1 MALLEL
7 QDLAVTVGRT
17 RRRRTLLE
25 HITLAVDSGEALGLV
40 GESGSG
46 KSLTAR
52 AILKI
57 FPTDSQVSGR
67 VAFDG
72 NSVLDMDTA
81 ALQRYRRTQVA
92 MIFQD
97 PRAAINPLRSIGDF
111 LVEGLRMSQGLDRRD
126 AEERALE
133 LLDSVGISR
142 AHARLRQYPHEF
154 SGGMLQRVMIASAL
168 GSGARLILADEPT
181 TALDVSIQAE
191 VVLLLDQ
198 LRKEHDL
205 ALLFITHDLDLAVAI
220 CDRIAVMYAGRI
232 VECRPAVELYDRP
245 RHPYTAALIGC
256 RPAVD
261 GRVDRLVSIPGNP
274 VAAFAA
280 PQGCAFNDRCSHAV
294 DLCRAE
300 RPDLVAEAGGQVRCH
315 RSVEL
320 AETLVS
326 GRRWTA

>member
-7 QDLAVTVGRT
+7 DELALSVGRNG
-17 RRRRTLLE
+17 RRRTLLE
-25 HITLAVDSGEALGLV
+25 RITLAVDSGEALGLV

-57 FPTDSQVSGR
+57 FPNNEHVDGR
-67 VAFDG
+67 ITFDG
-72 NSVLDMDTA
+72 DSVLDMDTA

-111 LVEGLRMSQGLDRRD
+111 LTEGLRMSRGLERRA
-126 AEERALE
+126 AEERAVQ

-142 AHARLRQYPHEF
+142 AQARLRQFPHEF
-154 SGGMLQRVMIASAL
+154 SGGMLQRVMIAGAL

-191 VVLLLDQ
+191 VVLLLDE
-198 LRKEHDL
+198 LRREHDL

-220 CDRIAVMYAGRI
+220 CDRIAVMYAGRV
-232 VECRPAVELYDRP
+232 VEDRPAVELYDQP

-261 GRVDRLVSIPGNP
+261 ERVDRLVSIPGSP
-274 VAAFAA
+274 VSAFAA
-280 PQGCAFNDRCSHAV
+280 PPGCAFSDRCTHVV
-294 DLCRAE
+294 DLCRTE
-300 RPDLVAEAGGQVRCH
+300 RPDLAAEAGGRVRCH
-315 RSVEL
+315 RSEEL
-320 AETLVS
+320 AGSLAS

>member
-7 QDLAVTVGRT
+7 HDLAVTVGRT
-17 RRRRTLLE
+17 GRRRTLLE
-25 HITLAVDSGEALGLV
+25 HISLAVDSGEALGLV

-52 AILKI
+52 AVLKI
-57 FPTDSQVSGR
+57 FPNDSQISGR

-72 NSVLDMDTA
+72 HSVLDMDNSS
-81 ALQRYRRTQVA
+81 LQRYRRTQVA

-111 LVEGLRMSQGLDRRD
+111 LAEGLRMSQGLPRRA
-126 AEERALE
+126 AEERAVQ

-142 AHARLRQYPHEF
+142 ARARLRQYPHEF

-191 VVLLLDQ
+191 VVLLLDE

-220 CDRIAVMYAGRI
+220 CDRIAVMYAGRV
-232 VECRPAVELYDRP
+232 VEDRPAVDLYDQP
-245 RHPYTAALIGC
+245 RHPYTSALIGC

-274 VAAFAA
+274 VSAFAA
-280 PQGCAFNDRCSHAV
+280 PQGCAFSDRCTHAV
-294 DLCRAE
+294 DLCRTQ
-300 RPDLVAEAGGQVRCH
+300 RPDLTAEAGGRVRCH

-320 AETLVS
+320 ADTLVS
-326 GRRWTA
+326 GRRRTA

>member
-7 QDLAVTVGRT
+7 HDLAVSAG
-17 RRRRTLLE
+17 RRRPLLE
-25 HITLAVDSGEALGLV
+25 RITLTVDSGEALGLV

-52 AILKI
+52 AILKV
-57 FPTDSQVSGR
+57 FPNNSQVSGR
-67 VAFDG
+67 VTFDG
-72 NSVLDMDTA
+72 DSVLDMDA
-81 ALQRYRRTQVA
+81 SALQRYRRTQVA

-97 PRAAINPLRSIGDF
+97 PFAAINPLRSIGDF
-111 LVEGLRMSQGLDRRD
+111 LAEGLRVSQGLNRRA
-126 AEERALE
+126 AEERAVQ

-142 AHARLRQYPHEF
+142 ARTRLRHFPHEF
-154 SGGMLQRVMIASAL
+154 SGGMLQRVMIAGAL

-191 VVLLLDQ
+191 VVLLLDE
-198 LRKEHDL
+198 LRKENDL

-220 CDRIAVMYAGRI
+220 CDRIAVMYAGRV
-232 VECRPAVELYDRP
+232 VEDRPAVQLYDQP

-261 GRVDRLVSIPGNP
+261 ERVDRLASIPGNP
-274 VAAFAA
+274 VSAATA
-280 PQGCAFNDRCSHAV
+280 PNGCSFNERCSHAV
-294 DLCRAE
+294 DLCRLE
-300 RPDLVAEAGGQVRCH
+300 LPDLTAEADGRVRCH